1 MSNMRFTIDAVPTP
15 KIDLAAAFEQ
25 DMGYF
30 AANRKFPPLGRSA
43 LRQAEERLNN
53 YLKYVNENFIQE
65 GFSSSSESVSTVF
78 DTTVTQWSNNGVF
91 TLTAA
96 LVTTATL
103 YTSPGEKANLHISWN
118 LCGVHEPEIIEET
131 TGEGDEAM
139 TTVTKN
145 CGTLTVELWL
155 DGTKQREWRQTLREG
170 DNLVGASVCYAN
182 RAAGTHSVQLKASCS
197 KGTLAIATNEHYAWG
212 YGQIVREG

>member
-65 GFSSSSESVSTVF
+65 GFSSSSESVSTAF
-78 DTTVTQWSNNGVF
+78 DTTVTQWSNNGVA
-91 TLTAA
+91 TLTGST
-96 LVTTATL
+96 VTTATL
-103 YTSPGEKANLHISWN
+103 YISPGEKANLHISWS
-118 LCGVHEPEIIEET
+118 LCGVHDPEIIEET
-131 TGEGDEAM
+131 TGEGEEAV

-182 RAAGTHSVQLKASCS
+182 RAAGTHAVQLKASCS

>member
-25 DMGYF
+25 DMGYY

-65 GFSSSSESVSTVF
+65 GFSSSSDSVSTAF
-78 DTTVTQWSNNGVF
+78 DTTVTQWSNNGTA
-91 TLTAA
+91 TLTAST
-96 LVTTATL
+96 VTTATL
-103 YTSPGEKANLHISWN
+103 YISPGEKANLHISWS
-118 LCGVHEPEIIEET
+118 LCGTHEPEIIEET
-131 TGEGDEAM
+131 TGEGDEAV
-139 TTVTKN
+139 TTVTRN

-155 DGTKQREWRQTLREG
+155 DGAKQREWRQALAEG
-170 DNLVGASVCYAN
+170 DNIAGASVCYAN
-182 RAAGTHSVQLKASCS
+182 RAAGTHAVQLKASCS
-197 KGTLAIATNEHYAWG
+197 RGTLAIATNEHYAWG

>member
-65 GFSSSSESVSTVF
+65 GFSSSSESVSTAF

-103 YTSPGEKANLHISWN
+103 YISPGEKANLHISWS

-131 TGEGDEAM
+131 TGEGEEAV

-155 DGTKQREWRQTLREG
+155 DGTKQREWRQALMEG